1 MSHIFKI
8 KNIPKRE
15 LKLKISVMSLNYYNL
30 DLTET
35 IKVKVQKTKRRIR
48 KVCIHEEDQ
57 KLEKVPKNF
66 F

>member
-1 MSHIFKI
+1 
-8 KNIPKRE
+8 
-15 LKLKISVMSLNYYNL
+15 MSLNYYNL

-35 IKVKVQKTKRRIR
+35 IKVKVQKARRRIR